1 MISGRSAAVR
11 TLPSDDGRAVQACQW
26 AIGSRRILPGRAGV
40 TRRRQLAQA
49 GKCRRQRRRCPAQ
62 VMRMD
67 VRPVRKRHDRLA
79 GIIVMMIA
87 GDIDGERGSRFVR
100 TVMTMHD
107 PFRHRGKGHD
117 RQQEQQHSTHHDGVV
132 LWQAAESAKGWH
144 DRPTMRRT
152 SGKGNR
158 GREATPAVHP
168 ALAAPIINR
177 SRSSAAG
184 SAGTA
189 RCPRNRTRN
198 SRRVWAATICRN
210 PDSRRRTGRCRS
222 AWSR

>member
-1 MISGRSAAVR
+1 
-11 TLPSDDGRAVQACQW
+11 
-26 AIGSRRILPGRAGV
+26 
-40 TRRRQLAQA
+40 
-49 GKCRRQRRRCPAQ
+49 
-62 VMRMD
+62 MD
-67 VRPVRKRHDRLA
+67 VRPVRQRHDRLA

-107 PFRHRGKGHD
+107 PFRHRSKGHD

-158 GREATPAVHP
+158 GRE
-168 ALAAPIINR
+168 R
-177 SRSSAAG
+177 SPSARG
-184 SAGTA
+184 PDHQPQQVFCCWIGGHGTL
-189 RCPRNRTRN
+189 PQEQNTQQSPGLGRNN
-198 SRRVWAATICRN
+198 LPQPGQS
-210 PDSRRRTGRCRS
+210 
-222 AWSR
+222 